1 VIDVVPT
8 LVTVGI
14 GLLLLV
20 LVMLLI
26 RGPARRFTRARAALR
41 QGLAPRAA
49 ALQSLNDERLRHRR

>member
-1 VIDVVPT
+1 MVPA

-26 RGPARRFTRARAALR
+26 RGPQRFARAPRALR
-41 QGLAPRAA
+41 QGLAPRAR
-49 ALQSLNDERLRHRR
+49 SLSS